1 MLENINIIEWIGYIG
16 SVIVAISLTM
26 SSIIRLRWLNL
37 LGASIFSTYGF
48 IIGAMPVAFLN
59 LFITLINIFYLFR
72 IYSAKDY
79 FKILHIRKENRY
91 LLYFIDFY
99 SKDINKFFPG
109 FCDSFKNHL
118 YDNENLLCILIIRNA
133 NVAGLFIGRKI
144 NEDEMFI
151 EIDFAIPEYR
161 DFKTGNYVYKQNQDA
176 FIEMGVKKLITEA
189 KNKKHHH
196 YLKKM
201 GFAEQSGKD
210 GKVTMIKQVQVQ
222 K

>member
-1 MLENINIIEWIGYIG
+1 MFENINMIEWIGYLG
-16 SVIVAISLTM
+16 SAIIAISLTM
-26 SSIIRLRWLNL
+26 SSILKLRWLNL

-59 LFITLINIFYLFR
+59 LFITLINIFYLIK
-72 IYSAKDY
+72 IYSAKD
-79 FKILHIRKENRY
+79 FFRILHIRKENRY
-91 LLYFIDFY
+91 LQYFLDFY
-99 SKDINKFFPG
+99 SKDINKFFPE
-109 FCDSFKNHL
+109 FCNNFKNHM

-144 NEDEMFI
+144 NDDEMFI

-161 DFKTGNYVYKQNQDA
+161 DFKTGNYVYRQNQNH
-176 FIEMGVKKLITEA
+176 FLEMGIKKLIADA
-189 KNKKHHH
+189 KIKKHHQ

-201 GFAEQSGKD
+201 GFAEKLEND
-210 GKVTMIKQVQVQ
+210 GKITMIKQVHDL